1 HSLPLSLYPILS
13 LSLFIPISPLSLI
26 HSPISSLIPFS
37 PSLSLYPILSISLSL
52 SHSLHLSPFIPFSLS
67 LSLSLLKVTTG
78 ELPSQIPIPPQ
89 PSIPEITTTPVS
101 LTTSPTALVSTVTK
115 SGTGAQAS
123 FVCKMCQKVFQ
134 YQRMLNRHLKC
145 HSDTKRHLCNHCGKG
160 FNDTF
165 DLKRHVRTHT
175 GRTHT
180 HTHTHTGRT
189 HTGRSHIQ
197 EHGQKAEQTH
207 QYTTPTSNHSTLPT
221 FHSTHQP
228 PHSPSLH
235 LCSLCDK
242 AFTQRCSLES
252 HMKKIHGV
260 TLQYAYKERRNKL
273 YVCEECGHTA
283 PSQDTLLKHYHAL
296 HPNSAFLRG
305 KGLKGGRGAEGEESM
320 PGSPLSNDQDSDD
333 TTGSGVQ

>member
-1 HSLPLSLYPILS
+1 MPRAFLVKKARYSPYKRNWSELPDDERGDVY
-13 LSLFIPISPLSLI
+13 IP
-26 HSPISSLIPFS
+26 
-37 PSLSLYPILSISLSL
+37 
-52 SHSLHLSPFIPFSLS
+52 
-67 LSLSLLKVTTG
+67 G

-123 FVCKMCQKVFQ
+123 FVCKVCHDPLSLLTHSMCQKVFQ

-175 GRTHT
+175 GVRPY
-180 HTHTHTGRT
+180 
-189 HTGRSHIQ
+189 
-197 EHGQKAEQTH
+197 K
-207 QYTTPTSNHSTLPT
+207 
-221 FHSTHQP
+221 
-228 PHSPSLH
+228 
-235 LCSLCDK
+235 CSLCDK